1 MLNPE
6 LVEKVLQEIGC
17 ENIHHY
23 SDRITSTR
31 IGGNNQSAV
40 CCYLGSDQYHTEIF
54 TRSDYQALPIRDIIA
69 AVGYMLQI
77 NFPQSMKKICN
88 IIGADFYQDLNE
100 PEQPKLLSFLDF
112 IEGHKQ
118 TLGTDTDKIRI
129 LPEKVLDQFVKL
141 PSLMWYN
148 EGIKIS
154 SQQYYQV
161 AFDPISERIVFPI
174 YDSLGSLIS
183 VKGRD
188 ITNQHESKYLY
199 IFPCTRGNILYG
211 EWQNT
216 EEIKK
221 AGSVLVFEA
230 EKSVMKAHSLGFKN
244 SIGIGTKSLTESQCQ
259 NILRLNTDI
268 ILCLDND
275 VSDIELNEIVKQLQ
289 YPVTTQKIYIIRD
302 RMNLYLGEKDSPVDT
317 KDFIE
322 LYNNFKELV

>member
-1 MLNPE
+1 MGGTNSSSLCCWIDNPS
-6 LVEKVLQEIGC
+6 LYTDI
-17 ENIHHY
+17 Y
-23 SDRITSTR
+23 
-31 IGGNNQSAV
+31 
-40 CCYLGSDQYHTEIF
+40 
-54 TRSDYQALPIRDIIA
+54 TRSDYQSQSIKDLIA
-69 AVGYMLQI
+69 AVGYML
-77 NFPQSMKKICN
+77 NLTFPQSMKKICE
-88 IIGADFYQDLNE
+88 ICGFDYYQNLNE
-100 PEQPKLLSFLDF
+100 PDEPALLKHLAFWEGKTQV
-112 IEGHKQ
+112 IENE
-118 TLGTDTDKIRI
+118 DKIRI